1 MTRGQTTMIL
11 LSIDDLLLRRDERE
25 LLRVPSFDLREGWR
39 VGLVGANG
47 SGKSTLL
54 AVLAGRRAAAEGR
67 VLRPPGV
74 EVQLVEQATEAVAG
88 TTLWELARREPV
100 ALNALERELEQAQ
113 RSAARRADTTAGMR
127 YAELL
132 STFERRGGFGLAT
145 RLQTGLTRV
154 GLPEASWTRRASDA
168 SGGER
173 QRARL
178 VGALAADAD
187 VLLLDEPS
195 NHLDLPGRDWLVER
209 IAAQR
214 GAVVMASHDRSLLE
228 RVCTH
233 VARIE
238 AGQLRLRRGTFR
250 QVAEVEAS
258 EARTSARREVLR
270 ARRVCELERMAAELA
285 SFGHRTAQA
294 RRRRAERERERLQTT
309 SAEAPAGRAH
319 ASTATTL
326 DAQDAHRRHPQGL
339 LLRARHLRADGVLD
353 DTSLDLAGGQR
364 VALVGPSGSGKSTV
378 LALIAGARAADDARA
393 HLAWL
398 DGASLLYC
406 DQSERG
412 LDPEA
417 SPRSTLEAWVSA
429 ARARSALAA
438 AGLPQ
443 ATWDRPNAWL
453 SGGERARAALALLSV
468 READVLVLDEPTND
482 LDLPGIEALEAFLC
496 ASRATIV
503 VATHDEALVRALCA
517 EVWSVEAGDLVRY
530 RGGLDGYRRGARRL
544 EPGLAVVAEPAAITE
559 PPDGSGRSEPTNDD
573 RPPGEMQALEAELA
587 AAEAALEDPT
597 RWSERSH
604 QRWRER
610 RAAAEGALLSAWEAT
625 APAPAPR
632 YRSREA
638 GVAVLADRDGEGL
651 RVQLE
656 AGPGLWVRRIG
667 TVAHLVADDEPSRST
682 LPWAWRALCHGAA
695 RLALYLLPVE
705 AVQVASDES
714 MGDGPFEPLGSGWWV
729 ARRET
734 LERSEGWLRP
744 RPARRRRRSSRR
756 RYARRR
762 GRG

>member
-1 MTRGQTTMIL
+1 MVL
-11 LSIDDLLLRRDERE
+11 LSIDDLLLRRGERE
-25 LLRVPSFDLREGWR
+25 LLRLPSFDLRAGWR

-54 AVLAGRRAAAEGR
+54 VVLAGRLAAAEGR

-74 EVQLVEQATEAVAG
+74 EVQLVEQATEAIAG
-88 TTLWELARREPV
+88 DTLWDLARREPV

-113 RSAARRADTTAGMR
+113 RSAARYADTAAGMR

-154 GLPEASWTRRASDA
+154 GLPEASWTRLASDA
-168 SGGER
+168 SDGER

-195 NHLDLPGRDWLVER
+195 NHLDLRGRDWLAQQ

-214 GAVVMASHDRSLLE
+214 GAVLMASHDRSLLE
-228 RVCTH
+228 RACTH

-238 AGQLRLRRGTFR
+238 AGQVRLRRGTFG
-250 QVAEVEAS
+250 QVAGAEAA
-258 EARTSARREVLR
+258 EARSDARREALR
-270 ARRVCELERMAAELA
+270 TRRVAELERMAAELA
-285 SFGHRTAQA
+285 SFGHRGAQA
-294 RRRRAERERERLQTT
+294 RRRRAERERERLRATPAKAPPRA
-309 SAEAPAGRAH
+309 SAAAPRDDDSA
-319 ASTATTL
+319 
-326 DAQDAHRRHPQGL
+326 RREHPQGL
-339 LLRARHLRADGVLD
+339 LLRAQYLRLAGILD
-353 DTSLDLAGGQR
+353 ETSLELHGGQR
-364 VALVGPSGSGKSTV
+364 LALVGPSGSGKSTV
-378 LALIAGARAADDARA
+378 LALIAGTLASDDPRAR
-393 HLAWL
+393 LAWR
-398 DGASLLYC
+398 DGTSLLYL
-406 DQSERG
+406 DQTWRG
-412 LDPEA
+412 LDPLV
-417 SPRSTLEAWVSA
+417 SPRTALEAWVSA
-429 ARARSALAA
+429 GRAGAALAV
-438 AGLPQ
+438 AGLHH
-443 ATWDRPNAWL
+443 AVWDRPSGSL
-453 SGGERARAALALLSV
+453 SGGERARAALALLAV

-482 LDLPGIEALEAFLC
+482 LDLPGIEALEAQLC

-503 VATHDEALVRALCA
+503 LASHDEALVRALRA
-517 EVWSVEAGDLVRY
+517 EVWSVEAAELVRY
-530 RGGLDGYRRGARRL
+530 RGGLDGFRHGARRL
-544 EPGLAVVAEPAAITE
+544 EPGLTVAAEPAASSE
-559 PPDGSGRSEPTNDD
+559 QPDGAGRSDPSCDD
-573 RPPGEMQALEAELA
+573 RPVARLQALETELA

>member
-544 EPGLAVVAEPAAITE
+544 EPGLVAEAAPAATIT
-559 PPDGSGRSEPTNDD
+559 PHDGRGADPAPAE
-573 RPPGEMQALEAELA
+573 RPAPALQALEAERA

-597 RWSERSH
+597 RWSERSR

-610 RAAAEGALLSAWEAT
+610 RAAAEAALLSAWEAT
-625 APAPAPR
+625 AAAPAPR
-632 YRSREA
+632 FRTREA
-638 GVAVLADRDGEGL
+638 GVAVLADREGEGL
-651 RVQLE
+651 RVRLE
-656 AGPGLWVRRIG
+656 AGPGLLVRRIG
-667 TVAHLVADDEPSRST
+667 PVAHLVAEDEPMRST
-682 LPWAWRALCHGAA
+682 VPWAWRALCHGAA

-705 AVQVASDES
+705 AVQVATHEPL
-714 MGDGPFEPLGSGWWV
+714 GEGPFEPLGVGWWV

-734 LERSEGWLRP
+734 LERREGWLRA
-744 RPARRRRRSSRR
+744 RPAGRRRRSRRR

-762 GRG
+762 GPG